1 MTVKEYNNSVD
12 LYSDG
17 VYRFILKNIKDEDKA
32 KDIVQDAFERLWRNF
47 DSVDFKKV
55 KSYVFS
61 TAYHVMIDII
71 RREKRKEDFNEKEA
85 NKIYH
90 NNSYTDL
97 SEILNNAI
105 NKLPEDQKSVILLR
119 DYEGYSY
126 SEISEITGLTE
137 SQVKVYIFR
146 GRKFLKEF
154 IGSMDV
160 LI

>member
-119 DYEGYSY
+119 DYEG
-126 SEISEITGLTE
+126 
-137 SQVKVYIFR
+137 
-146 GRKFLKEF
+146 
-154 IGSMDV
+154 
-160 LI
+160 